1 MPAHLRTG
9 REKGGGGNVTG
20 SNKWFTHK
28 CVMNNPSDFLHL
40 IYLLNEQSTTKHCSK
55 ITNNH

>member
-9 REKGGGGNVTG
+9 REKGGGGGGGGKVTG

-28 CVMNNPSDFLHL
+28 CVA
-40 IYLLNEQSTTKHCSK
+40 EQSL
-55 ITNNH
+55 